1 MVYGHDSVARKM
13 GMKPVLCLQQSCVD
27 LFQLLYRLYSCGR
40 LWNVAWMLHCRWVW
54 KMSYFNAGIVTSQS
68 RRGIRSETNK

>member
-40 LWNVAWMLHCRWVW
+40 LWNVAWMLHCR
-54 KMSYFNAGIVTSQS
+54 
-68 RRGIRSETNK
+68 

>member
-1 MVYGHDSVARKM
+1 MAWVIWIFWRDRPLQDSPNYARTMVYGHDSVARKM

-40 LWNVAWMLHCRWVW
+40 LWNVAWMLHCR
-54 KMSYFNAGIVTSQS
+54 
-68 RRGIRSETNK
+68 